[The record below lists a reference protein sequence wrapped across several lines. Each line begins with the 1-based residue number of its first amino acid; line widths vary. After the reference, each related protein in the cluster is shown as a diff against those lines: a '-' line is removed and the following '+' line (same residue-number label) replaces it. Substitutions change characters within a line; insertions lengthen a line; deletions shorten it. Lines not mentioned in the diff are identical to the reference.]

1 MGKRLLLT
9 GATGFVGRRA
19 IKPLLARGY
28 EIAALTS
35 RANPEPV
42 DGVEFV
48 SADLTDPAQID
59 KAVERAGASHLL
71 HLAWHSVPG
80 GLWQAKENIDWVK
93 HTLDLVEA
101 FVAHG
106 GQRITVS
113 GSCGEYDWTGGLCAE
128 DVTPLRPNT
137 LYGACKHGLQSI
149 LTNYCDKIGV
159 ELAWGRAFFIYGP
172 GEHPA
177 RLAAYVIN
185 SLLSGKTAECS
196 HGMQLR
202 DYMHVDDVAS
212 GFAALLDSDL
222 IGAYNIATGE
232 AIRVR
237 DLISALAEETG
248 ASDLLQL
255 GARPAAAHEPPLI
268 VADMA
273 KTHAA
278 LAWRPKFS
286 LAEGAADTVAWFR
299 TELAR
304 PN

>member
-1 MGKRLLLT
+1 MDKRLLLT

-19 IKPLLARGY
+19 IKPLLERGY
-28 EIAALTS
+28 DITALTS
-35 RANPEPV
+35 RSNPEPV
-42 DGVEFV
+42 EGVKFV
-48 SADLTDPAQID
+48 SADLTDPAQLD
-59 KAVERAGASHLL
+59 SAVAKTKATHLL

-93 HTLDLVEA
+93 HSLSLVESFA
-101 FVAHG
+101 QHG

-113 GSCGEYDWTGGLCAE
+113 GSCGEYDWTGGLCVE
-128 DVTPLRPNT
+128 DVTPMRPNT
-137 LYGACKHGLQSI
+137 LYGACKNGLQSI
-149 LTNYCDKIGV
+149 LSAYCDKIGV

-185 SLLSGKTAECS
+185 SLLTGKTAECS

-212 GFAALLDSDL
+212 GLVALLDSNL
-222 IGAYNIATGE
+222 RGTYNIASGE

-237 DLISALAEETG
+237 DLISHLADQTG
-248 ASDLLQL
+248 ASELLQL
-255 GARPAAAHEPPLI
+255 GARAAAAHEPPLI

-278 LAWRPKFS
+278 LDWRPTFT
-286 LAEGAADTVAWFR
+286 LADGAVDTVAWFR
-299 TELAR
+299 EQLASK
-304 PN
+304 N